1 MIKNVKIILIIYS
14 IIVVI
19 LIILERRRPEKT
31 LAWLVVFLFFPPL
44 GIVLY
49 TFLGRNWK
57 KLKLKDNDIDLAEDL
72 VKAYDVPQADNKYYE
87 LMELLKENNS
97 SPVFH
102 KNKVT
107 VLNNGEA
114 KFKLLKEKLKV
125 AKNHIHIEY
134 YIFKSDNI
142 GMEIMDILIE
152 KGKAGVQVRMVLDRL
167 GTLSLKKKDINRLR
181 RSGIDVVIY
190 SYFLAPLLRFINTQ
204 INYRNHRKIVI
215 IDGETAFIGGMNVGD
230 EYLGKGKLGYWRD
243 THLMIEGDCV
253 LGLQAVFIDDF
264 CMVKKVMDKSLGY
277 KGEIDDYFRNFENE
291 GKVLQI
297 AKSGPYSKNP
307 TIMQSLIVMI
317 NKAKEHIYI
326 TTPYFVPTESVMTA
340 LKISALGGIKIKIL
354 FPGKSDHFPVYYA
367 SRTYLSELISYGVE
381 VYFYDKKSF
390 IHSKVITVD
399 GEVSMVGTANMD
411 IRSFELNYEIN
422 TVIYDEEITKELE
435 EQFFMDLKKSKIVHK
450 EYFKK
455 NNIAIKALEAI
466 SRVFSNLL

>member
-1 MIKNVKIILIIYS
+1 MIRNVKIILIIYS

-49 TFLGRNWK
+49 IFLGRNWK

-72 VKAYDVPQADNKYYE
+72 VKAYNVPQADNKYYE

-114 KFKLLKEKLKV
+114 KFKLLKEKLKA

-152 KGKAGVQVRMVLDRL
+152 KVKNGVQVRMVLDRL
-167 GTLSLKKKDINRLR
+167 GTLSLKKKDIRRLR
-181 RSGIDVVIY
+181 KAGIDVVIY

-367 SRTYLSELISYGVE
+367 SRTYLSELLSYGIE

-399 GEVSMVGTANMD
+399 GEISMVGTANMD

-422 TVIYDEEITKELE
+422 TVIYDEETTKELE
-435 EQFFMDLKKSKIVHK
+435 EQFFVDLKKSKIVHK
-450 EYFKK
+450 GYFKK

>member
-1 MIKNVKIILIIYS
+1 
-14 IIVVI
+14 
-19 LIILERRRPEKT
+19 
-31 LAWLVVFLFFPPL
+31 
-44 GIVLY
+44 
-49 TFLGRNWK
+49 
-57 KLKLKDNDIDLAEDL
+57 
-72 VKAYDVPQADNKYYE
+72 
-87 LMELLKENNS
+87 
-97 SPVFH
+97 
-102 KNKVT
+102 
-107 VLNNGEA
+107 
-114 KFKLLKEKLKV
+114 
-125 AKNHIHIEY
+125 
-134 YIFKSDNI
+134 
-142 GMEIMDILIE
+142 
-152 KGKAGVQVRMVLDRL
+152 
-167 GTLSLKKKDINRLR
+167 
-181 RSGIDVVIY
+181 
-190 SYFLAPLLRFINTQ
+190 
-204 INYRNHRKIVI
+204 
-215 IDGETAFIGGMNVGD
+215 
-230 EYLGKGKLGYWRD
+230 
-243 THLMIEGDCV
+243 MIEGDCV

>member
-1 MIKNVKIILIIYS
+1 MR
-14 IIVVI
+14 
-19 LIILERRRPEKT
+19 ILERRRPEKT

-152 KGKAGVQVRMVLDRL
+152 KVKEGVQVRMVLDRL

>member
-1 MIKNVKIILIIYS
+1 MIRNVKIILIIYS

-49 TFLGRNWK
+49 IFLGRNWK

-72 VKAYDVPQADNKYYE
+72 VKAYNVPQADNKYYE

-114 KFKLLKEKLKV
+114 KFKLLKEKLKA

-152 KGKAGVQVRMVLDRL
+152 KVKNGVQVRMVLDRL
-167 GTLSLKKKDINRLR
+167 GTLSLKKKDIRRLR
-181 RSGIDVVIY
+181 KAGIDVVIY

-297 AKSGPYSKNP
+297 AQSGPYSKNP

-367 SRTYLSELISYGVE
+367 SRTYLSELLSYGIE

-399 GEVSMVGTANMD
+399 GEISMVGTANMD

-422 TVIYDEEITKELE
+422 TVIYDEETTKELE
-435 EQFFMDLKKSKIVHK
+435 EQFFVDLKKSKIVHK
-450 EYFKK
+450 GYFKK

>member
-1 MIKNVKIILIIYS
+1 MIRNVKIILIIYS

-49 TFLGRNWK
+49 IFLGRNWK
-57 KLKLKDNDIDLAEDL
+57 KLKDNDIDLAEDL
-72 VKAYDVPQADNKYYE
+72 VKAYNVPQADNKYYE

-114 KFKLLKEKLKV
+114 KFKLLKEKLKA

-152 KGKAGVQVRMVLDRL
+152 KVKNGVQVRMVLDRL
-167 GTLSLKKKDINRLR
+167 GTLSLKKKDIRRLR
-181 RSGIDVVIY
+181 KAGIDVVIY

-367 SRTYLSELISYGVE
+367 SRTYLSELLSYGIE

-399 GEVSMVGTANMD
+399 GEISMVGTANMD

-422 TVIYDEEITKELE
+422 TVIYDEETTKELE
-435 EQFFMDLKKSKIVHK
+435 EQFFVDLKKSKIVHK
-450 EYFKK
+450 GYFKK

>member
-1 MIKNVKIILIIYS
+1 MIRNVKIILIIYS

-49 TFLGRNWK
+49 IFLGRNWK
-57 KLKLKDNDIDLAEDL
+57 KLKDNDIDLAEDL
-72 VKAYDVPQADNKYYE
+72 VKAYNVPQADNKYYE

-114 KFKLLKEKLKV
+114 KFKLLKEKLKA

-152 KGKAGVQVRMVLDRL
+152 KVKNGVQVRMVLDRL
-167 GTLSLKKKDINRLR
+167 GTLSLKKKDIRRLR
-181 RSGIDVVIY
+181 KAGIDVVIY

-297 AKSGPYSKNP
+297 AQSGPYSKNP

-367 SRTYLSELISYGVE
+367 SRTYLSELLSYGIE

-399 GEVSMVGTANMD
+399 GEISMVGTANMD

-422 TVIYDEEITKELE
+422 TVIYDEETTKELE
-435 EQFFMDLKKSKIVHK
+435 EQFFVDLKKSKIVHK
-450 EYFKK
+450 GYFKK

>member
-1 MIKNVKIILIIYS
+1 MIRNVKIILIIYS

-49 TFLGRNWK
+49 IFLGRNWK

-72 VKAYDVPQADNKYYE
+72 VKAYNVPQADNKYYE

-114 KFKLLKEKLKV
+114 KFKLLKEKLKA

-152 KGKAGVQVRMVLDRL
+152 KVKNGVQVRMVLDRL
-167 GTLSLKKKDINRLR
+167 GTLSLKKKDIRRLR
-181 RSGIDVVIY
+181 KAGIDVVIY

-367 SRTYLSELISYGVE
+367 SRTYLSELLSYGIE

-390 IHSKVITVD
+390 IHSKLITVD
-399 GEVSMVGTANMD
+399 GEISMVGTANMD

-422 TVIYDEEITKELE
+422 TVIYDEETTKELE
-435 EQFFMDLKKSKIVHK
+435 EQFFVDLKKSKIVHK
-450 EYFKK
+450 GYFKK

>member
-152 KGKAGVQVRMVLDRL
+152 KVKEGVQVRMVLDRL